1 MCACLCSK
9 QGRMLNIIKNSGF
22 DHKLL
27 QSNTWPIKMPAVGS
41 ECTDIEAFVFMDEFA
56 TMMRKSGVHTV
67 VSEMAKKPCQ
77 RWKSEAYE
85 NALRF
90 IDTCMDPK
98 KLYVQTDPMEWM
110 LVFLMGTVSF
120 GVDASPVQILTD
132 DLMWAIFE
140 QTRMHVPRIKYIK
153 SPYDH
158 EYPKWHGIKRVTA
171 NELLYQPK
179 TEINGYDAIV
189 KLKMGNYDDGIV
201 ICNFLEVVVHRMV
214 HCKDGSER
222 EQSLQALKVQF
233 DVDHE
238 SLLQLPLITMMYYDR
253 APCNDYYGMRF
264 DIGASVRV
272 PCVHGK
278 YEPLDELNSMTPSVF
293 ADKCYVPYRSN
304 TSRPLVTYVKMF
316 RPLWGDGDK

>member
-1 MCACLCSK
+1 
-9 QGRMLNIIKNSGF
+9 MLNIIKKSGF

-67 VSEMAKKPCQ
+67 VSEMGKKPCQ

-85 NALRF
+85 NALQF

-110 LVFLMGTVSF
+110 LIFLMGTASF

-132 DLMWAIFE
+132 DLIWAIFE
-140 QTRMHVPRIKYIK
+140 QTHMHVPRIKYIK

-158 EYPKWHGIKRVTA
+158 EYPKWHGIKRVTTS
-171 NELLYQPK
+171 ELLYQPK

-189 KLKMGNYDDGIV
+189 KLKMGNYDDGTV
-201 ICNFLEVVVHRMV
+201 ICNFLECVVCNMI
-214 HCKDGSER
+214 HCKDGSVR
-222 EQSLQALKVQF
+222 EQSFQILKVHF

-238 SLLQLPLITMMYYDR
+238 SLLQLPLILMLYRDR
-253 APCNDYYGMRF
+253 SPRECTSAHET
-264 DIGASVRV
+264 DITATVRV

-278 YEPLDELNSMTPSVF
+278 YEPLDDLDSMTPSAF
-293 ADKCYVPYRSN
+293 ANKCYVPYWS
-304 TSRPLVTYVKMF
+304 TPSRPLVTHVKMF
-316 RPLWGDGDK
+316 RPLWQN